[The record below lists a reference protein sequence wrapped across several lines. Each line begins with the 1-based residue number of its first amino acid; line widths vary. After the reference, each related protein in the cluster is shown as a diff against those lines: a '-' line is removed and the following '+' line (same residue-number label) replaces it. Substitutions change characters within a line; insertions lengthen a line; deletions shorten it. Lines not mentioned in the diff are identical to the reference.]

1 MLFFCSAD
9 TYKLIKCTVSDSLGE
24 EAWKWLQQYR
34 YSLIWSYLLIIKATF
49 HICKLSWL
57 IQTFMNLHLYFVNR
71 LHWFLHCTHCV
82 LCHWNLNVV
91 FSFHNHVDYSTQ
103 FVKLSFDFWI
113 VQDDHVHSHLRSVS
127 WYLPWWILDWPKHN
141 SFFVYF

>member
-9 TYKLIKCTVSDSLGE
+9 TYKLIKCTVSDSLGV

-71 LHWFLHCTHCV
+71 LRWFLHCSHCV

-103 FVKLSFDFWI
+103 FVKLEFWF
-113 VQDDHVHSHLRSVS
+113 L
-127 WYLPWWILDWPKHN
+127 N
-141 SFFVYF
+141 SARRPRTLAFKKRVLISAMMDTWLTKA